1 MNQHSLVFRA
11 LELYGTRVSHR
22 GQWLVHEKLRGLFGV
37 DVDEDLEV
45 TRGRLRWVLNPSD
58 FMQSALFWLGE
69 QDRWDVFHI
78 KRMLRPGA
86 VVFDVGAN
94 FGYYSLVIAAS
105 LDAACEVHAFEP
117 NAKTYERLL
126 RNIELNELGGAVRAY
141 KLGLSDSEGTG
152 RMVERVGNSG
162 AASVETGVEDG
173 DTQLTTLDAFC
184 AAHAV
189 SRVDFVKIDIEGFEE
204 RMLRGASETL
214 RRHKPPMLV
223 ELNPSTLVREN
234 SSAERVA
241 ELLSAYG
248 YTLYESRRDK
258 LAPLE
263 KLPQG
268 LDFINAFCLHGSL
281 EDLGL

>member
-22 GQWLVHEKLRGLFGV
+22 GQWLVHEKLRRLFGV

-45 TRGRLRWVLNPSD
+45 TRGRLRWMLNPSD
-58 FMQSALFWLGE
+58 FMQSGLFWLGE

-86 VVFDVGAN
+86 VVFDAGAN

-105 LDAACEVHAFEP
+105 LGAACEVHAFEP
-117 NAKTYERLL
+117 NAKTYERLA

-152 RMVERVGNSG
+152 RMVEREGNSG
-162 AASVETGVEDG
+162 AASVETTAQG
-173 DTQLTTLDAFC
+173 DTELTTLDAFC
-184 AAHAV
+184 AARAV
-189 SRVDFVKIDIEGFEE
+189 RRVDFVKIDIEGFEE
-204 RMLRGASETL
+204 RMLRGATETL

-234 SSAERVA
+234 SSVERVA

-248 YTLYESRRDK
+248 YKLYESRRGK

-268 LDFINAFCLHGSL
+268 LDFINAFCLHGRPQ
-281 EDLGL
+281 DLGL